1 MTAMMSADKEYTAKK
16 NSKKQRRVI
25 LQLGIL
31 AVVAAIFYFALFTA
45 GKYKPYEPS
54 AINMAQDKGFIALS
68 YFGVDRVGL
77 QPLISEE
84 RLGEHLA
91 ALRQQGYVTIT
102 QKDIID
108 FYANGKP
115 LPARALFLMFEDGR
129 RDTAIFSTAQIEKYN
144 YKATMATYPENFAKR
159 DTKFLKPRELKG
171 LLDTSFWE
179 LGTNGYRLSFINVFD
194 RYDNYLGELTPLEYA
209 MISPYL
215 GRRYNHYL
223 MDYIRD
229 EYGVPKESYEM
240 MKGRI
245 DYDYLKLRDDYRE
258 GIGSVPQL
266 YVLMHANTGSFGNND
281 RVSALNEKWIKELF
295 SMNFNREGYAL
306 NDRKSSIYDLTRMQP
321 QAYWYP
327 NHLLMR
333 IKYDINED
341 IVFNH
346 GDETHYA
353 LWHEQEGAAEFQP
366 EKIILTSLPEK
377 RGLMQLKNSE
387 EYKNLALSVLL
398 TGNKLGSQ
406 KIYLRADQKLNRFIS
421 VSVTNNVL
429 YVSENN
435 GSGAKELLALDLDR
449 FDGKERLSVAEDKQ
463 KAEVRELEAFA
474 KYADSTEMAKR
485 YFDQSKEKQSEAAAT
500 IDQGA
505 KEYNPTISVHERGK
519 RLVNIELNGSNIQVL
534 IDGREA
540 FSGTV
545 ENSGA
550 GSVALES
557 AWGGYGW
564 SQRNLADDVYDGVF
578 ENLVIKDIP
587 AEGAGTILYS
597 DQLSGFEAFKYQV
610 KKTWDY
616 VINWFIVHL

>member
-16 NSKKQRRVI
+16 NRKKQRRVI

-108 FYANGKP
+108 FYVNGKP

-545 ENSGA
+545 DNSGA

>member
-45 GKYKPYEPS
+45 GKYKPYEPT

-108 FYANGKP
+108 FYVNGKP

-258 GIGSVPQL
+258 GVGSVPQL

-485 YFDQSKEKQSEAAAT
+485 YFDQSKEKQSEATAT

-545 ENSGA
+545 DNSGA

-587 AEGAGTILYS
+587 AEGADTILYS

>member
-16 NSKKQRRVI
+16 NRKKQRRVI

-108 FYANGKP
+108 FYVNGKS

-545 ENSGA
+545 DNSGA

-587 AEGAGTILYS
+587 AEGADTILYS

>member
-108 FYANGKP
+108 FYVNGKP

-171 LLDTSFWE
+171 LLGTSFWE

-449 FDGKERLSVAEDKQ
+449 FDGKERLSVAEDEQ

-545 ENSGA
+545 DNSGA

>member
-1 MTAMMSADKEYTAKK
+1 MMSADKEYTAKK
-16 NSKKQRRVI
+16 NSKKKRRVI

-171 LLDTSFWE
+171 LVDTSFWE

>member
-1 MTAMMSADKEYTAKK
+1 MTVMMSADKEYTAKK

-108 FYANGKP
+108 FYVNGKP

-171 LLDTSFWE
+171 LVDTSFWE

-545 ENSGA
+545 DNSGA

-587 AEGAGTILYS
+587 AEGADTILYS

>member
-108 FYANGKP
+108 FYVNGKP

-129 RDTAIFSTAQIEKYN
+129 RDTAIFSTSQIEKYN

-545 ENSGA
+545 DNSGA

-587 AEGAGTILYS
+587 AEGADTILYS
-597 DQLSGFEAFKYQV
+597 DQLSGLEAFKYQV

>member
-171 LLDTSFWE
+171 LVDTSFWE

-545 ENSGA
+545 DNSGA

>member
-108 FYANGKP
+108 FYVNGKP

>member
-108 FYANGKP
+108 FYVNGKP

-171 LLDTSFWE
+171 LVDTSFWE

>member
-108 FYANGKP
+108 FYVNGKP

-545 ENSGA
+545 DNSGA

>member
-102 QKDIID
+102 RKDIID
-108 FYANGKP
+108 FYVNGKP

>member
-16 NSKKQRRVI
+16 NRKKQMRVI

-108 FYANGKP
+108 FYVNGKP

-171 LLDTSFWE
+171 LVDTSFWE

-545 ENSGA
+545 DNSGA

>member
-108 FYANGKP
+108 FYVNGKP

-545 ENSGA
+545 DNSGA

-587 AEGAGTILYS
+587 AEGADTILYS

>member
-545 ENSGA
+545 DNSGA

-587 AEGAGTILYS
+587 AEGADTILYS

>member
-129 RDTAIFSTAQIEKYN
+129 RDTAIFSTSQIEKYN

-557 AWGGYGW
+557 AWGGHGW

>member
-16 NSKKQRRVI
+16 NRKKQRRVI

-171 LLDTSFWE
+171 LVDTSFWE

-377 RGLMQLKNSE
+377 HGLMQLKNSE

-545 ENSGA
+545 DNSGA

>member
-108 FYANGKP
+108 FYVNGKP

-258 GIGSVPQL
+258 GVGSVPQL

-406 KIYLRADQKLNRFIS
+406 KIYLRADQKLNKFIS

-545 ENSGA
+545 DNSGA

>member
-102 QKDIID
+102 RKDIID
-108 FYANGKP
+108 FYVNGKP

-171 LLDTSFWE
+171 LLGTSFWE

-449 FDGKERLSVAEDKQ
+449 FDGKERLSVAEDEQ

-545 ENSGA
+545 DNSGA

>member
-16 NSKKQRRVI
+16 NRKKQRRVI

-108 FYANGKP
+108 FYVNGKP

-129 RDTAIFSTAQIEKYN
+129 RDTAIFSTSQIEKYN

-171 LLDTSFWE
+171 LVDTSFWE

-245 DYDYLKLRDDYRE
+245 DYDYLKLCDDYRE

-545 ENSGA
+545 DNSGA

-564 SQRNLADDVYDGVF
+564 SQRNLADDAYDGVF

>member
-1 MTAMMSADKEYTAKK
+1 M
-16 NSKKQRRVI
+16 
-25 LQLGIL
+25 
-31 AVVAAIFYFALFTA
+31 
-45 GKYKPYEPS
+45 
-54 AINMAQDKGFIALS
+54 
-68 YFGVDRVGL
+68 
-77 QPLISEE
+77 
-84 RLGEHLA
+84 
-91 ALRQQGYVTIT
+91 
-102 QKDIID
+102 
-108 FYANGKP
+108 
-115 LPARALFLMFEDGR
+115 
-129 RDTAIFSTAQIEKYN
+129 
-144 YKATMATYPENFAKR
+144 
-159 DTKFLKPRELKG
+159 
-171 LLDTSFWE
+171 
-179 LGTNGYRLSFINVFD
+179 
-194 RYDNYLGELTPLEYA
+194 TPLEYA

-258 GIGSVPQL
+258 GVGSVPQL

-353 LWHEQEGAAEFQP
+353 LWREQEGAAEFQP

-387 EYKNLALSVLL
+387 EYKDLDLSVLL

-421 VSVTNNVL
+421 VSITNNVL
-429 YVSENN
+429 YVNENN
-435 GSGAKELLALDLDR
+435 GSGAKELLALDLDG

-485 YFDQSKEKQSEAAAT
+485 YFDQSKEKQSVAAAT
-500 IDQGA
+500 IEQGE
-505 KEYNPTISVHERGK
+505 KEYNPNISVHEKGK
-519 RLVNIELNGSNIQVL
+519 RLVNIELKGNNIKVI
-534 IDGREA
+534 IDSREA
-540 FSGTV
+540 FSGTI

-587 AEGAGTILYS
+587 AEGAGKILYS
-597 DQLSGFEAFKYQV
+597 DQLSGLEAFKYQV